1 MTDTLNSNTITSAVY
16 GQDNMISSYNG
27 AVGSNY
33 SIGFEYD
40 PEDYKPLVGYDID
53 PSLFGAIGASGG
65 FDFSGLHRVAG
76 ISDLNVDYH
85 LRENEDL
92 LGIKYKYDENNALGK
107 IRDYINST
115 YGQHYV
121 GNGDIQ
127 TVDFWESLGSL
138 ETTCRDTAIKYLA
151 RYGKKG
157 GRNEKD
163 LLKAVHYI
171 ILMMYAAPKENQVP
185 KEFKP

>member
-1 MTDTLNSNTITSAVY
+1 MAILYNGDPKTNASVSFKFDDVKIEDAKLDDFNEQLFDDMASITGDYYLREYDTLTSL
-16 GQDNMISSYNG
+16 NKI
-27 AVGSNY
+27 
-33 SIGFEYD
+33 EY
-40 PEDYKPLVGYDID
+40 
-53 PSLFGAIGASGG
+53 
-65 FDFSGLHRVAG
+65 
-76 ISDLNVDYH
+76 
-85 LRENEDL
+85 
-92 LGIKYKYDENNALGK
+92 KYKEDVALK
-107 IRDYINST
+107 KVTDYINST

-163 LLKAVHYI
+163 LLKAIHYI
-171 ILMMYAAPKENQVP
+171 VLMMYANPVNEVP
-185 KEFKP
+185 KELK